1 MQNFQNHTKWD
12 PLFHFVL
19 MPTLVANFVM
29 RCYEQ
34 FNTLSVGSTGLT
46 LRMAW
51 SVIMAVAFILIAL
64 KARMFALK
72 AQDRIIRLEERL
84 RMSTLLPEAL
94 RARIGELTESQLI
107 ALRFAS
113 DGELTELVRS
123 ALDKKLPS
131 KEIKQS
137 IREWRPD
144 YFRL

>member
-19 MPTLVANFVM
+19 MPTLVANFIM
-29 RCYEQ
+29 RCYEL
-34 FNTLSVGSTGLT
+34 FNTSTGLT
-46 LRMAW
+46 LRMGW
-51 SVIMAVAFILIAL
+51 TVIMALALILIAL
-64 KARMFALK
+64 KARLFALR

>member
-19 MPTLVANFVM
+19 MPSLVANFIM
-29 RCYEQ
+29 RCYDLL
-34 FNTLSVGSTGLT
+34 NTLSVGGAGLT
-46 LRMAW
+46 LRMGW
-51 SVIMAVAFILIAL
+51 TVIMALALILIAL
-64 KARMFALK
+64 KARLFALK

-84 RMSTLLPEAL
+84 RMSTLLPDTL

-113 DGELTELVRS
+113 DTELTELVRS
-123 ALDKKLPS
+123 ALDKKLAP

>member
-19 MPTLVANFVM
+19 MPTLVANFIM
-29 RCYEQ
+29 RCYDLV
-34 FNTLSVGSTGLT
+34 NTLSVGGTGLT
-46 LRMAW
+46 LRMGW
-51 SVIMAVAFILIAL
+51 TVIMALALILIAL
-64 KARMFALK
+64 KARLFALK

>member
-94 RARIGELTESQLI
+94 RARIGELTESQLL

-123 ALDKKLPS
+123 ALGKKLPS

>member
-123 ALDKKLPS
+123 ALGKKLPS